1 LQLESVSSKPSDEL
15 DEQASVSPQA
25 SAQTSKHL
33 SAHTPRKDKLRQK
46 IRSLQARNLRVY
58 TEKKTIN
65 SVSSIEE
72 ANVVST
78 ATLENFKSL
87 WHAGMYPICLFF
99 LQKGLL
105 TE

>member
-15 DEQASVSPQA
+15 DEQASVSSQA
-25 SAQTSKHL
+25 STQTSKHL
-33 SAHTPRKDKLRQK
+33 SAHTPRKDKLIK